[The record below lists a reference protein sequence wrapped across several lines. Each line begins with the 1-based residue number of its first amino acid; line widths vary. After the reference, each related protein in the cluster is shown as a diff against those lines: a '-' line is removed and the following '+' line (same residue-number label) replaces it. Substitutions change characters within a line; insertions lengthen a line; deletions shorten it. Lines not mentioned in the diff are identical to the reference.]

1 MKDDIKDPCKF
12 CTDKPVCRGQ
22 CAKASPY
29 INKMRAELKAKL
41 EANKKCPA
49 TGGAVT
55 ERRKLYGSVLALIL
69 SCARAEIKEDFYE

>member
-1 MKDDIKDPCKF
+1 MKDELKDPCKF

-29 INKMRAELKAKL
+29 INMLRAEIKEKL

-55 ERRKLYGSVLALIL
+55 ER
-69 SCARAEIKEDFYE
+69 